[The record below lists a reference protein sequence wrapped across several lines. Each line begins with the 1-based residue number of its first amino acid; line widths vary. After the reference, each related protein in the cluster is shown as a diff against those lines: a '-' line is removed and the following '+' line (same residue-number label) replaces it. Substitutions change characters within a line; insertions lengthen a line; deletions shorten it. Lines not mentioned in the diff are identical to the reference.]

1 MGLFSVKTVRPTP
14 NALRRPRSPQIRSSF
29 WRIIA
34 RDSGILSQAPPG
46 RPDRPDAGFCDTVN
60 FASRLEALN
69 KDFNSQ
75 FLISEAVRDA
85 LGEACGDA
93 VSLGEV
99 AVRGYERPM
108 AVWRLG

>member
-1 MGLFSVKTVRPTP
+1 
-14 NALRRPRSPQIRSSF
+14 
-29 WRIIA
+29 
-34 RDSGILSQAPPG
+34 
-46 RPDRPDAGFCDTVN
+46 VN

-75 FLISEAVRDA
+75 FLISDAVRDA
-85 LGEACGDA
+85 LGEAGGDA

-99 AVRGYERPM
+99 EVRGYERPM